1 MAEKKSERVVEPG
14 NWGPGARFL
23 VVLGG
28 AVVVIAGLR
37 AGRPI
42 LLPFAVALF
51 LAILSLPIM
60 LSLQRR
66 RVPVPIAI
74 FLAVL
79 VDIAIFG
86 GIILIASQSM
96 ADFQG
101 RLPSYVER
109 FQVLLDEWIVALQAR
124 GLPAAEYFSGEF
136 FSTALDHL
144 NGFSVDNFTAFVSN
158 KTSATFICMFSIK
171 CRQMYRIFHGKHVLL
186 LARKSEVLDLPEP
199 DFIFKKPG
207 HEEIKEALKVSKSA
221 TKPLVVY
228 LIGKPKATLRIIMT
242 EFKLIQASGGIVFN
256 QKNEILLIKRLGK
269 WDLPKGKIKKSETLE
284 ECAIRE
290 IEEETG
296 AGS

>member
-1 MAEKKSERVVEPG
+1 
-14 NWGPGARFL
+14 
-23 VVLGG
+23 
-28 AVVVIAGLR
+28 
-37 AGRPI
+37 
-42 LLPFAVALF
+42 
-51 LAILSLPIM
+51 
-60 LSLQRR
+60 
-66 RVPVPIAI
+66 
-74 FLAVL
+74 
-79 VDIAIFG
+79 
-86 GIILIASQSM
+86 
-96 ADFQG
+96 
-101 RLPSYVER
+101 
-109 FQVLLDEWIVALQAR
+109 
-124 GLPAAEYFSGEF
+124 
-136 FSTALDHL
+136 
-144 NGFSVDNFTAFVSN
+144 
-158 KTSATFICMFSIK
+158 
-171 CRQMYRIFHGKHVLL
+171 MYRIFHGKHVLL

-296 AGS
+296 AGELKIVAPVTETYHTYFRNQKWLIKKSHWFHMTCAKGDHLIPQLDEDITEVSWFTLDQLQSNNLDSYPAILWLLENHARNLLNSD